1 MMKILDRCPL
11 LLTLVVT
18 GFLAL
23 APFSPEPHLWEKIK
37 MLTLGTLSRPL
48 DIFDL
53 LLHGSGFVVF
63 TARLVRWGITKSL

>member
-1 MMKILDRCPL
+1 MKILDNLPL
-11 LLTLVVT
+11 LLTLVVA

-37 MLTLGTLSRPL
+37 MLYLGTLSRPL

-63 TARLVRWGITKSL
+63 AAGIARWAVKRSS